1 MRWWSSIVR
10 FLLKSSEQMA
20 VFSSLAGFAQLDL
33 LAAGMVSSSLPQ
45 QKVAAPAWCSPL
57 TGRGCSLVGKG
68 LGHGWAEN
76 ASAWCQEKTKH
87 TFLIE
92 FSNPLHYFYTVWAS
106 SMSSLNIPCTW
117 KANKRKKKSKQN
129 KMKQNKTKKLKNPPK
144 ITTTTITKPKA
155 TLLPSFSNIFEHWFL
170 ACTPKFGWR
179 KCC

>member
-33 LAAGMVSSSLPQ
+33 LAAGTVSSSLPQ

-57 TGRGCSLVGKG
+57 TGRGCSLVRKG

-76 ASAWCQEKTKH
+76 ASAWCQEKTNH

-106 SMSSLNIPCTW
+106 SMSSLNIPRTW
-117 KANKRKKKSKQN
+117 KANKRKKNRNKTEQNETKQN
-129 KMKQNKTKKLKNPPK
+129 KPSKIPPK
-144 ITTTTITKPKA
+144 SSKKNNNNKKTQ
-155 TLLPSFSNIFEHWFL
+155 SNIVTFIFKYLWTLIFSL
-170 ACTPKFGWR
+170 YS
-179 KCC
+179 